1 MHDQEQRSNEAKS
14 SPRTKWPTID
24 ETNNYNRIIVV
35 YWIGIVVE
43 IALIGSDVVAFRV
56 KACRIELNWI
66 VCACMLYCSCLISN
80 GRTVENKNKILY
92 RFQ

>member
-24 ETNNYNRIIVV
+24 ETSNYNRIILV

-43 IALIGSDVVAFRV
+43 IALIGSDVVAFWV
-56 KACRIELNWI
+56 KACRIELNCV
-66 VCACMLYCSCLISN
+66 VCVY
-80 GRTVENKNKILY
+80 VILFLSY
-92 RFQ
+92 FKRSHGGK